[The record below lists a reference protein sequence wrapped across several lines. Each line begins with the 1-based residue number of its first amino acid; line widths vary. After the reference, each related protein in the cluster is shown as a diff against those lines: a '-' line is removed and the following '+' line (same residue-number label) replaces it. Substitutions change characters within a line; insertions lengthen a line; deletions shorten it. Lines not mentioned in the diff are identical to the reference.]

1 MNLTDAEILELEHL
15 LELEQIDKSKDSLL
29 EFTKYTFDKFIVTPF
44 HKMYYDVLQLFADD
58 YIILFDNQLY
68 ATLQWW
74 QRQRWWPPSE
84 GVQHS
89 ANH

>member
-44 HKMYYDVLQLFADD
+44 HKMY
-58 YIILFDNQLY
+58 
-68 ATLQWW
+68 
-74 QRQRWWPPSE
+74 
-84 GVQHS
+84 
-89 ANH
+89 